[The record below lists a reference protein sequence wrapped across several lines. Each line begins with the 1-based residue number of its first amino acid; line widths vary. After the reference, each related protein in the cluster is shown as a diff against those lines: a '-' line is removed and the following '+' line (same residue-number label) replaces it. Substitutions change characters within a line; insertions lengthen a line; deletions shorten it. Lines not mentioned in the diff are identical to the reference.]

1 MHNQSPSLFTLATI
15 GSACILSARRLS
27 PGTPARAA
35 PLSSPDART
44 ELPSRLLELV
54 QERDLDYARAAA
66 RGPRGGAVARG
77 PRGAVARGPQGGVA
91 ARGGLWRGRRTRPR
105 RQCRGSPGL
114 PAAWGGGR
122 LVSAIVLLV
131 AARRCGRRRRG
142 ARLRDG
148 RGCHGLCHLAT
159 AGRRLLLVLHQC
171 ATYPRL
177 LGRLSA
183 VRWRAACAHH
193 RAITAAAS
201 AEWPTGCQRGRPL
214 IGMAAPPKVS
224 LRSAGAWVA

>member
-15 GSACILSARRLS
+15 GSACIFGLLSVAW
-27 PGTPARAA
+27 TPARAT
-35 PLSSPDART
+35 PHVVARRADGVAVT
-44 ELPSRLLELV
+44 GCLNSFRNADLE
-54 QERDLDYARAAA
+54 YARAAA

-91 ARGGLWRGRRTRPR
+91 ARGAYGGAAAAAPAG
-105 RQCRGSPGL
+105 QCRGPSGL
-114 PAAWGGGR
+114 PATWGGGR

-131 AARRCGRRRRG
+131 APRRCGRRRRG

-159 AGRRLLLVLHQC
+159 AGRRLLLVLHQF
-171 ATYPRL
+171 ATHSRL

-183 VRWRAACAHH
+183 VRWRAACARH
-193 RAITAAAS
+193 RTITDAAS
-201 AEWPTGCQRGRPL
+201 PEWPTGWGQRR
-214 IGMAAPPKVS
+214 ICS
-224 LRSAGAWVA
+224 H